1 MSLLIKVCGMTRAED
16 VVACEELGADFLG
29 FIFHQ
34 SSPRCVDVDFASSI
48 VTKTANK
55 VGVFVKQSAAEV
67 LEILKKGK
75 IDYAQLHGGQNEE
88 FCKAVGKNRIIKVL
102 WPQRYDSV
110 KEFQED
116 IDRFTPHCTYLLFD
130 AGSSGGGHGKPLDF
144 SIFSEVKIRI
154 PWLLAGGLS
163 AKNLMDAISAAKP
176 SGIDLNSGVEVSP
189 GIKDK
194 YKLSAAFVSVHLA
207 NKRNQS

>member
-1 MSLLIKVCGMTRAED
+1 M
-16 VVACEELGADFLG
+16 
-29 FIFHQ
+29 
-34 SSPRCVDVDFASSI
+34 
-48 VTKTANK
+48 
-55 VGVFVKQSAAEV
+55 
-67 LEILKKGK
+67 
-75 IDYAQLHGGQNEE
+75 
-88 FCKAVGKNRIIKVL
+88 
-102 WPQRYDSV
+102 
-110 KEFQED
+110 
-116 IDRFTPHCTYLLFD
+116 
-130 AGSSGGGHGKPLDF
+130 
-144 SIFSEVKIRI
+144 KIRI